1 MEELIN
7 NMDSKDGNF
16 KNEFKFILTTYSDV
30 IDISSDDLEP
40 SKLLPHHIEL
50 LESSKLII

>member
-1 MEELIN
+1 
-7 NMDSKDGNF
+7 MDSKDGNF